1 MSASA
6 GCTTLPGHK
15 SCAEKSLVRMLEQ
28 RPTRAP
34 ISHRFTAAD
43 ADLTASALAR
53 PLSVLALAAMLAATF
68 AMPAGASD
76 RWFTAEIIVF
86 DDLRNEGLRAEHWP
100 ADPGEP
106 SLRNAV
112 ELTRPHEAGSDDA
125 ARAYRLAGP
134 SELSLNAVRDRL
146 RRTAHYRPFL
156 HVGWRLPGLP
166 RSAARPAHVSPR
178 LVDSGAGDAE
188 RVGGERPTVHG
199 TVTVSLARYLQ
210 VEVDLLYSRPAS
222 GQAVASNTAPTRFRL
237 VSQRRMRS
245 GELHYIDHPLFGV
258 LILLTPL

>member
-1 MSASA
+1 MS
-6 GCTTLPGHK
+6 
-15 SCAEKSLVRMLEQ
+15 EQ
-28 RPTRAP
+28 RPSLATTGLFRAAP
-34 ISHRFTAAD
+34 AFI
-43 ADLTASALAR
+43 R
-53 PLSVLALAAMLAATF
+53 PLTVLALAVMLAVTF
-68 AMPAGASD
+68 ATPAAASD
-76 RWFTAEIIVF
+76 RWFTVEIIVF
-86 DDLRNEGLRAEHWP
+86 GDLRNERLHAEHWP
-100 ADPGEP
+100 EDPGEP
-106 SLRNAV
+106 SLDDAV
-112 ELTRPHEAGSDDA
+112 ELTRSHEAGADDA

-146 RRTAHYRPFL
+146 RRSAHYRPFL

-210 VEVDLLYSRPAS
+210 VEVDLLYSRPAD
-222 GQAVASNTAPTRFRL
+222 GQAAAPDTAPTRFRL
-237 VSQRRMRS
+237 VSKRRMRS